1 MIGLNLALPG
11 VRNAGGYAVTPGY
24 VDPRITWTRA
34 QADGARSTA
43 FRGGLWREFGPDVP
57 RFGDFGALIEGQR
70 TNAIRNPAG
79 EYASAPS
86 FPTTTLPTHWAYLG
100 SWSGGLTR
108 RVIGSGI
115 ENGVPYTDF
124 SVSGTP
130 TFSTGGSN
138 NALLFE
144 PTTGGQVLSPGDV
157 VTSSYYMR
165 IVSGSLTNTVV
176 RTGMYWRSAG
186 GAYVGESISNAHGA
200 GITVPLLGITILRRT
215 VTAPASTGRATFG
228 VAFTFTIGDP
238 VDIVLRI
245 GGQQLEAAPFSS
257 TPIRPAPG
265 SPAASTRGADLPTAA
280 LASLGI
286 GANGACTV
294 LLTAIIPTASP
305 AIQTILTLDDGTAN
319 NRFRLFTVS
328 GGSSLNVGRT
338 LAGVGSSNTIAT
350 APANTPFAAGVVIN
364 GAGRIAGVLGGG
376 SVIQQLGGPTND
388 LTTMR
393 LGANASGTE
402 NLFGEIGH
410 LQILPYAVSDT
421 ELQARVAALPLT

>member
-1 MIGLNLALPG
+1 VSVFGAPAPSLFAGPFRRSQRGRWLIAPG
-11 VRNAGGYAVTPGY
+11 FVDAGW
-24 VDPRITWTRA
+24 TWTRA
-34 QADGARSTA
+34 QAGGARSTA

-57 RFGDFGALIEGQR
+57 RFTAFGVLVGGQR
-70 TNAIRNPAG
+70 TNLNPNI
-79 EYASAPS
+79 
-86 FPTTTLPTHWAYLG
+86 
-100 SWSGGLTR
+100 LTPFGTGWTNTSISNVTPIIGPDG
-108 RVIGSGI
+108 VIGSAARITEGPETSSHRGFPTG
-115 ENGVPYTDF
+115 ENITQGLPYAIAGLFRAGTRSFVQITASAARFGTDF
-124 SVSGTP
+124 FANFDLATGVVGAVGSTVTNTRMFAVGGGWYWCEIAGVAIG
-130 TFSTGGSN
+130 STG
-138 NALLFE
+138 
-144 PTTGGQVLSPGDV
+144 T
-157 VTSSYYMR
+157 
-165 IVSGSLTNTVV
+165 GSLLA
-176 RTGMYWRSAG
+176 GM
-186 GAYVGESISNAHGA
+186 
-200 GITVPLLGITILRRT
+200 
-215 VTAPASTGRATFG
+215 VTAANSVRLEPYAGTSRTLDAFWMWMEQGAFASNPILPA
-228 VAFTFTIGDP
+228 
-238 VDIVLRI
+238 VD
-245 GGQQLEAAPFSS
+245 
-257 TPIRPAPG
+257 T
-265 SPAASTRGADLPTAA
+265 PAASTRGADLPTAA